1 MVTGMINN
9 LQHMEEQN
17 LPTTNLV
24 DTQAKIEQQY
34 EKMGRGEITLRQAR
48 ILQFVLNESF

>member
-1 MVTGMINN
+1 
-9 LQHMEEQN
+9 MEEQN
-17 LPTTNLV
+17 LPTTNLL